1 MSERY
6 AVDPAT
12 TAFLVVDMTND
23 FLEPGVPQECAP
35 GREMVPRLAELAAA
49 CRAVGIPVI
58 YTSHMHRADGSDI
71 GRMAE
76 RFTHLV
82 DEQRRPITLVAGTR
96 GVEVIDELAPVGD
109 EIVIRKSRYSS
120 FFNTDLET
128 VLRHHNITTLIIAGV
143 ATNVCCESTARDAMF
158 RDYKVIFLSDG
169 NATMDLPDLGFGPVS
184 HEEVQRVVLTTLA
197 AAFCDVATTAE
208 VLERIRRSTQVATE
222 RHEDTD
228 RGVSASGLAAAPA

>member
-1 MSERY
+1 VSERY
-6 AVDPAT
+6 EVDPAA

-23 FLEPGVPQECAP
+23 FLEPGVPQECP
-35 GREMVPRLAELAAA
+35 HGREMVPRLAELATA
-49 CRAVGIPVI
+49 CRAAGIPVI
-58 YTSHMHRADGSDI
+58 YTSHMHRADGSDM
-71 GRMAE
+71 GRMGE

-82 DEQRRPITLVAGTR
+82 DEHRRPITLIAGTR
-96 GVEVIDELAPVGD
+96 GVEVVDELAPVGD

-128 VLRHHNITTLIIAGV
+128 VLRHHNVTTLIIGGV

-169 NATMDLPDLGFGPVS
+169 NATIDFPDVGWGPVS

-208 VLERIRRSTQVATE
+208 VLERIRARPQLTAGQVGET
-222 RHEDTD
+222 
-228 RGVSASGLAAAPA
+228 GGGSAADGRVAART